1 MKDYGMRWVEMENL
15 AEAKNALSWI
25 GSDERGIAV
34 MAGKPLARAI
44 KLEKVPL
51 RAAHILKQE
60 MLAAGGDAAVH
71 RDVIVNNVEETDVL
85 LLGTFRQL
93 GHVARKLAA
102 QPFGLKDVA
111 TGLKRLLAL
120 SEPPQER
127 SLDCRGLSLPLGK
140 RTLVMGILNVTPD
153 SFSDGGKFAGLE
165 AAVRQAGRLADEGA
179 DILDIGGESTRPGH
193 REVSPEEEWAR
204 LEPILKVLV
213 REMSVPLSVD
223 TWKAEVA
230 ARAMEAGAHIINDQW
245 GLQRDPEMARVAGRY
260 QAPVVVMHNRTGTD
274 YRHMMG
280 DILEFLRRSCALAAE
295 QGLTEDQVIVDPGIG
310 FGKTT
315 EQNLEVMARLG
326 ELKALGHP
334 VLLGASRKSMIG
346 NTLKVPVDE
355 RLEGTLAASVM
366 GVAAGVDIIRVHDV
380 LANRRA
386 ITLADAVYRGQRGVH
401 YGGA

>member
-15 AEAKNALSWI
+15 AEARNALSWI
-25 GSDERGIAV
+25 GSDQRGIAV
-34 MAGKPLARAI
+34 MAGKSLARAI

-51 RAAHILKQE
+51 RAAHVLKQE

-71 RDVIVNNVEETDVL
+71 RNVIVNKVEQTDVL

-93 GHVARKLAA
+93 GHVAQKLAV
-102 QPFGLKDVA
+102 QPFGLKDVGEA
-111 TGLKRLLAL
+111 LKRLLVL
-120 SEPPQER
+120 SEPPKER
-127 SLDCRGLSLPLGK
+127 SLDCRGLTLPLGK

-153 SFSDGGKFAGLE
+153 SFSDGGRFAGVE
-165 AAVRQAGRLADEGA
+165 AAVRQAERLAEEGA

-204 LEPILKVLV
+204 LEPVLKVLV
-213 REMSVPLSVD
+213 REMSIPLSVD

-230 ARAMEAGAHIINDQW
+230 GRAMEAGAHMINDQW

-295 QGLTEDQVIVDPGIG
+295 QGLAEDQVIVDPGIG

-334 VLLGASRKSMIG
+334 ILLGASRKSMIG

-355 RLEGTLAASVM
+355 RLEGTLAASVV
-366 GVAAGVDIIRVHDV
+366 GVAAGADIIRVHDV
-380 LANRRA
+380 QANRRA
-386 ITLADAVYRGQRGVH
+386 ITLADAIYRGQRGVH